1 MPPSVSRKCFFI
13 TMIHILCIV
22 YHVSAFP
29 SPMICSAGES
39 YLNQNQRSL
48 AFLQRREGKMSYCS
62 LPPSLSMLHMVKK
75 GLPGDSNGRIGSS
88 DADDEDTTSVVPVP
102 STPAPRTRRH
112 LQRKRK
118 LATIMLAITAGMT
131 GRLIPFQASGPR
143 IPTASA
149 NVQFN
154 PLLGRE
160 LEKMQVSS
168 NSALAGK
175 LTPYQTAS
183 KIRTEREKARMEVYN
198 KRLDEARNQGNEEA
212 FQQQYKEE
220 QEDEMKLEHS
230 KRRAFYLQL
239 LAMGINPSG
248 IEGQKRV
255 WKFEYNID
263 LSTIRGTD
271 QERLLRM
278 RGTPAGD
285 ALEKRTKRLEMIEL
299 ESLMDN
305 NVDLVEFYIQKNSY
319 LNSPEMGAA
328 INSELLFDDKLPR
341 SKLLREISK
350 MEHKFRQEGKDR
362 TTPRRDYDAIFD
374 QVDLEE
380 KIVLREEKA
389 ITVDPK
395 TKQSSPDKAT
405 EKEIKRQQKLKEQ
418 EERERIKAEKKA
430 EKEKIKAQKVKER
443 EQKNILKLAEKEAAR
458 KSVSEVEGK
467 TVHKGTSIADIMP
480 IASPDVEVQD
490 LLLSEVESLKSN
502 LEEPIEEDESSDDA
516 LFNTDASVEQ
526 HIVSS
531 SDKFVGVS
539 RRIQNYLPSIKLISR
554 ASGAIALLGGGM
566 YSFNAYSRRA
576 EEKKAEQQRKFD
588 LIMGNDKV
596 KSLSNDPPKVNG
608 DSLGAATTR
617 STLEDLE
624 TLISGDTERITS
636 SKEDSSTDSTAAA
649 KIVNPLPTMDSTSL
663 PAPAPPK
670 KKRSMLGSIFKK
682 ESPNGREVSLERILS
697 VEAYPQTAP
706 YSQILSQYLTVGAPG
721 RFPKLESKD
730 LVPFVID
737 GEFQLE
743 TAKDNLIQTKMDFGI
758 TDEEAAESFANVVH
772 AMIIQLVDL
781 ASSATDIGK
790 TAEEKEKLTVD
801 ALNVVLDYMDHA
813 ASLFDAVAQV
823 RYVYVSVGLNVFYV
837 PFGFI
842 ESQQEMKTDIP
853 FFINR

>member
-1 MPPSVSRKCFFI
+1 MTCNVREAYWNRFEVQ
-13 TMIHILCIV
+13 TNNH
-22 YHVSAFP
+22 HV
-29 SPMICSAGES
+29 
-39 YLNQNQRSL
+39 L
-48 AFLQRREGKMSYCS
+48 AFLQRRENNGCCCCY
-62 LPPSLSMLHMVKK
+62 LPPSRSVLQMIPQEDLS
-75 GLPGDSNGRIGSS
+75 GDRNGRMFSS
-88 DADDEDTTSVVPVP
+88 DTNEEDTINVPPTSATCP
-102 STPAPRTRRH
+102 PRYRP
-112 LQRKRK
+112 RKRK
-118 LATIMLAITAGMT
+118 LASIVLAITAGMT
-131 GRLIPFQASGPR
+131 GRFIPFQISGPR

-175 LTPYQTAS
+175 LTPYQIAS
-183 KIRTEREKARMEVYN
+183 RIRTERETARMEEYN
-198 KRLDEARNQGNEEA
+198 KRLEEAKSHGNEEI

-220 QEDEMKLEHS
+220 QEEEMKLEQS

-255 WKFEYNID
+255 WKFEYGID
-263 LSTIRGTD
+263 LTTIRGTE

-341 SKLLREISK
+341 SKLLRDISK

-380 KIVLREEKA
+380 IIVLKEEKTTT
-389 ITVDPK
+389 TVDPK
-395 TKQSSPDKAT
+395 TKPKSPDKAA
-405 EKEIKRQQKLKEQ
+405 EKEMKRQQKLKEQ
-418 EERERIKAEKKA
+418 EE
-430 EKEKIKAQKVKER
+430 KEQIKAQKRAEKERLKAQKIKER
-443 EQKNILKLAEKEAAR
+443 EEKSLLKMEAVQKSSA
-458 KSVSEVEGK
+458 
-467 TVHKGTSIADIMP
+467 GTSTAVVMP
-480 IASPDVEVQD
+480 MASPDVEIQD
-490 LLLSEVESLKSN
+490 SQLWEDAPLELN
-502 LEEPIEEDESSDDA
+502 LEEKSENAASSDDNA
-516 LFNTDASVEQ
+516 ILTTDDSLEQ
-526 HIVSS
+526 HNTRP
-531 SDKFVGVS
+531 SDKYIGTS
-539 RRIQNYLPSIKLISR
+539 RLFQNYIPSIKLLSR
-554 ASGAIALLGGGM
+554 ASGALALLGGGL
-566 YSFNAYSRRA
+566 YSFNMYSRRA

-588 LIMGNDKV
+588 LIMGNDIV
-596 KSLSNDPPKVNG
+596 KSSNNDSVHANG
-608 DSLGAATTR
+608 DSPGAATTR

-624 TLISGDTERITS
+624 LLLSGDKKGLAS
-636 SKEDSSTDSTAAA
+636 SKEDSSTAAVA
-649 KIVNPLPTMDSTSL
+649 VSKPANPSPPMDSTSI
-663 PAPAPPK
+663 PASAPPK
-670 KKRSMLGSIFKK
+670 KKRGMLGSIFKK
-682 ESPNGREVSLERILS
+682 DSPNSREDSLERLLS
-697 VEAYPQTAP
+697 VDAYPQTAP

-721 RFPKLESKD
+721 RFPELESKD
-730 LVPFVID
+730 SVPIMID

-758 TDEEAAESFANVVH
+758 TDEEAAESFANVVN
-772 AMIIQLVDL
+772 AMIIKLVDL

-790 TAEEKEKLTVD
+790 TAEEKEKSTVD

-823 RYVYVSVGLNVFYV
+823 C
-837 PFGFI
+837 
-842 ESQQEMKTDIP
+842 
-853 FFINR
+853 

>member
-1 MPPSVSRKCFFI
+1 
-13 TMIHILCIV
+13 
-22 YHVSAFP
+22 
-29 SPMICSAGES
+29 
-39 YLNQNQRSL
+39 
-48 AFLQRREGKMSYCS
+48 
-62 LPPSLSMLHMVKK
+62 
-75 GLPGDSNGRIGSS
+75 
-88 DADDEDTTSVVPVP
+88 
-102 STPAPRTRRH
+102 
-112 LQRKRK
+112 
-118 LATIMLAITAGMT
+118 
-131 GRLIPFQASGPR
+131 
-143 IPTASA
+143 
-149 NVQFN
+149 
-154 PLLGRE
+154 
-160 LEKMQVSS
+160 
-168 NSALAGK
+168 
-175 LTPYQTAS
+175 
-183 KIRTEREKARMEVYN
+183 MEEYN
-198 KRLDEARNQGNEEA
+198 KRLDEARDQGNEEV
-212 FQQQYKEE
+212 FQQQYKQQQEE
-220 QEDEMKLEHS
+220 EMKREHS

-248 IEGQKRV
+248 IEGQNRV

-263 LSTIRGTD
+263 LSTIRGTE

-305 NVDLVEFYIQKNSY
+305 NVDLVEFYIKKNSY

-328 INSELLFDDKLPR
+328 INSELIFDDKLPR
-341 SKLLREISK
+341 SKLLREIFK

-380 KIVLREEKA
+380 KILLREEIA

-395 TKQSSPDKAT
+395 TKQTSPDKAT

-430 EKEKIKAQKVKER
+430 EIEKIKAQKAKER
-443 EQKNILKLAEKEAAR
+443 EQKNTLMMAEKEAAR
-458 KSVSEVEGK
+458 KTVSEAEGK
-467 TVHKGTSIADIMP
+467 AAQKGTSITSTAVIMP

-490 LLLSEVESLKSN
+490 LLLSEDALVKSS
-502 LEEPIEEDESSDDA
+502 LEEEIKEGESSDDNS
-516 LFNTDASVEQ
+516 LFCPDSSVEQ
-526 HIVSS
+526 PVASS
-531 SDKFVGVS
+531 SDKYVGVS
-539 RRIQNYLPSIKLISR
+539 RTIPKYLPSIKLISR
-554 ASGAIALLGGGM
+554 ASGAIALLGGGL
-566 YSFNAYSRRA
+566 YSINMYSRRA

-596 KSLSNDPPKVNG
+596 KSFNNDLPKVTG

-624 TLISGDTERITS
+624 SLISGDTEGMTS
-636 SKEDSSTDSTAAA
+636 SKEDSSPVAAAAA
-649 KIVNPLPTMDSTSL
+649 KIVNPSPNMDSTSL

-682 ESPNGREVSLERILS
+682 ESPNGREVSLERVLS

-721 RFPKLESKD
+721 RFPELESKD
-730 LVPFVID
+730 LVPIVID

-743 TAKDNLIQTKMDFGI
+743 TAKDNLIQTKKDLGI

-781 ASSATDIGK
+781 ASSATDIGE

-801 ALNVVLDYMDHA
+801 ALNVVLDFMDHA

-823 RYVYVSVGLNVFYV
+823 RFVYVSVGLNRFYV
-837 PFGFI
+837 PFSFI
-842 ESQQEMKTDIP
+842 ESQHE
-853 FFINR
+853 N